1 MALEAYRRSNIV
13 GKNILLNIGGSWE
26 SFEVI
31 GVVSSG
37 GNILQNILFKLDIAV
52 NVIWVYDRT

>member
-1 MALEAYRRSNIV
+1 MDCNKLPGVYQQKFLEYL
-13 GKNILLNIGGSWE
+13 KNIAN
-26 SFEVI
+26 
-31 GVVSSG
+31 